1 MSNLY
6 QEALADAKSLREL
19 AEKNARN
26 RIIESISPQ
35 IRKMIEKQMLSEADD
50 EVPEV
55 DEAEDIPNLD
65 LDPLP
70 EDSMDAGAGAVPDM
84 MPPAMPGA
92 MPGKNPNASDA
103 GEEVNQ
109 TVTTKTASGTEVK
122 INVKVDKRGKA
133 ATTASAD
140 VADGD
145 DVDVDLNE
153 ESLRS
158 LSDLIFGQ
166 KTKPKQR
173 ASLGV
178 IRRQMESLNKISR
191 GLPLNERNNFRAA
204 YAIMIKN
211 VGNFRNHLI
220 SNGIGSETKKKFNS
234 IIKEIKV
241 MSSSARFRRLLEEME
256 SKKALRN
263 EAKLV
268 FEPADLEGLND
279 EDFKAKLQGM
289 TFGVEF
295 DEGDDAGGDTPVDV
309 ADTGVG
315 APSAPAAPPSPAAPP
330 MAEYDDEELDEMYD
344 EELDEMY
351 EEDEDMSLDEED
363 EELDENDTVFNVNES
378 MLRKELRRIKESKKG
393 IKNAMADQFGGG
405 KEDGDPWLDG
415 EVTTE
420 GAEEDGE
427 TLDEVEA
434 EQIAEKA
441 LKVAKKATSVAQ
453 NERESRIKEARINR
467 SLKGKLDESQKMIAA
482 LREQLEDVNLF
493 NAKLLY
499 VNKLMQNRDLTPR
512 QQRSIVESLDRT
524 QSVSEAKLL
533 YTSLTES
540 LKVKTGNMNEGR
552 IMGSASRSTRSG
564 STPAT
569 MNESVEVD
577 RWAILAG
584 IKK

>member
-1 MSNLY
+1 
-6 QEALADAKSLREL
+6 
-19 AEKNARN
+19 
-26 RIIESISPQ
+26 
-35 IRKMIEKQMLSEADD
+35 
-50 EVPEV
+50 
-55 DEAEDIPNLD
+55 
-65 LDPLP
+65 
-70 EDSMDAGAGAVPDM
+70 
-84 MPPAMPGA
+84 
-92 MPGKNPNASDA
+92 
-103 GEEVNQ
+103 
-109 TVTTKTASGTEVK
+109 
-122 INVKVDKRGKA
+122 
-133 ATTASAD
+133 
-140 VADGD
+140 
-145 DVDVDLNE
+145 
-153 ESLRS
+153 
-158 LSDLIFGQ
+158 
-166 KTKPKQR
+166 
-173 ASLGV
+173 
-178 IRRQMESLNKISR
+178 
-191 GLPLNERNNFRAA
+191 
-204 YAIMIKN
+204 
-211 VGNFRNHLI
+211 
-220 SNGIGSETKKKFNS
+220 
-234 IIKEIKV
+234 
-241 MSSSARFRRLLEEME
+241 
-256 SKKALRN
+256 
-263 EAKLV
+263 LV
-268 FEPADLEGLND
+268 FEPADLEGLSD

-309 ADTGVG
+309 ADTDIG
-315 APSAPAAPPSPAAPP
+315 APSTPAAPPSPAAPP
-330 MAEYDDEELDEMYD
+330 MAEDDDEELDEMYD
-344 EELDEMY
+344 EEDEG
-351 EEDEDMSLDEED
+351 MSLDEED

-552 IMGSASRSTRSG
+552 IVGSASRSTRSG

-584 IKK
+584 NKK